1 MLPRKASLCLPT
13 AKGDEYAPAGDH
25 DDHRRNFRALPRGR
39 GMSRPT
45 RIGQDVG
52 AGLMFIAIGAL
63 GLYLARNYPVGTAL
77 RMEPGYVPRLLC
89 WGIIGVGAITAARG
103 LLAGDAP
110 LARWHWRPLV
120 FVLGGLMAFRYLI
133 EPGGLIAATIITV
146 VLAAIGSREV
156 KMTDTLLL
164 AAGLAAAAVALFIV
178 ALGLPMRMLPF

>member
-1 MLPRKASLCLPT
+1 
-13 AKGDEYAPAGDH
+13 
-25 DDHRRNFRALPRGR
+25 
-39 GMSRPT
+39 MSKPT

-63 GLYLARNYPVGTAL
+63 GLYLSRNYPVGTAL

-89 WGIIGVGAITAARG
+89 WGIIAVGAITAGRG
-103 LLAGDAP
+103 LFSGDAP
-110 LARWHWRPLV
+110 LAAWHWRPLV

-133 EPGGLIAATIITV
+133 EPVGLVAATIVCV

-156 KMTDTLLL
+156 KMTDSVLL
-164 AAGLAAAAVALFIV
+164 AVGLAAASVALFIF

>member
-1 MLPRKASLCLPT
+1 MTPR
-13 AKGDEYAPAGDH
+13 
-25 DDHRRNFRALPRGR
+25 
-39 GMSRPT
+39 T

-63 GLYLARNYPVGTAL
+63 GLFLSRNYPVGTAL

-89 WGIIGVGAITAARG
+89 WGIIGVGVITAGRG
-103 LLAGDAP
+103 LLAGDTA
-110 LARWHWRPLV
+110 LTRWHWRPLV

-133 EPGGLIAATIITV
+133 EPGGLIAATVVCV

-164 AAGLAAAAVALFIV
+164 AGGLAAAAVALFV
-178 ALGLPMRMLPF
+178 YALGLPMQMWPF